1 VIDVNVIVFYDR
13 PQIVVGVTLLSKTS
27 YDPT

>member
-1 VIDVNVIVFYDR
+1 MDVNVIEFYDR

-27 YDPT
+27 YEPT